1 MEVCANDDDVE
12 SLTQE
17 IKPTSNLSEDDCSVF
32 LVNLRHFKDEPA
44 QLVTVVREF
53 NFKKDP
59 LKKYICPTV
68 PNVPFDDEAQV
79 ILQYYRT
86 INYLAYKTSGNE
98 DLIFKCIS
106 ISLYGNESFCF
117 RIKFYCLLTI
127 VENYESLKTNPIL
140 KVVFQSFFSKN
151 VKDDQFFTFIAQTLG
166 IQIHLII
173 PPVKGLCSKD
183 SLEQKH
189 IFGDGAREIRLLQLN
204 KENEVH
210 HYCPLFY
217 DGDEVDSYES
227 SGSGLCVNGNR
238 ALSQKINFNC
248 PPVPIKPVPQ
258 EKLNIELA
266 NTFHLNNIDC
276 ELKKQLRK
284 KEKVYQLG
292 VTIPNSQASKKFTFK
307 DAVKILDENRS
318 NSAHYALSET
328 IFYRGHQYYEKRDDT
343 KGSCR
348 WKVVKTLF
356 LPSDTHKFLIQRCFQ
371 SDCKGNYK
379 KIILTSDTNHMVQYF
394 GQKPHVCI
402 CNSIAKQLPVNV
414 QHWVENSKFAQK
426 DVNDLMESILVA
438 HRHNCLHAC
447 VSLNKFNKIPDLIM
461 YKESMLYKLITQ
473 VANSGRAIMIYI
485 SPHETSS
492 MYSSI
497 AFRFIDSSMSMKND
511 SSRPVYFVG
520 AVMLT
525 TEDGKSSFTRFV
537 QHMYQKL
544 NACFQKLL
552 SLKYVKSTFQQFQ
565 ERLTFCCPIAY
576 NDLTVS
582 IQNTFKL
589 SNLMFRLKDAC
600 DKLKCVHKDVPNY
613 HKLFDLAKCNNK
625 TEFDAV
631 LGQLKAEFKGMLNN
645 DQFQTHSQF
654 VANFMCKPMWK
665 IRLDSKQKQF
675 FEGGEFFVDDVAFKD
690 VKSEPTVIEQWVNVL
705 HTQDVNVNLCVSK
718 KGVYKQVDSDEAM
731 EVSDEP
737 ILIEDD

>member
-1 MEVCANDDDVE
+1 MEVCANDDDIE
-12 SLTQE
+12 SFNQE
-17 IKPTSNLSEDDCSVF
+17 VKPTSNLSEDDCCIF

-53 NFKKDP
+53 NFKKES
-59 LKKYICPTV
+59 LKKYICPIV

-79 ILQYYRT
+79 ILQYYKT
-86 INYLAYKTSGNE
+86 DNYLAYKTSGHE
-98 DLIFKCIS
+98 DLIFKSIS

-117 RIKFYCLLTI
+117 QIKFYCLLTI
-127 VENYESLKTNPIL
+127 VEHYESLKTNPIL
-140 KVVFQSFFSKN
+140 KIIFQSFFSKN
-151 VKDDQFFTFIAQTLG
+151 VKDDQFFTFVAQALE

-173 PPVKGLCSKD
+173 PPVKGLCSKN

-189 IFGDGAREIRLLQLN
+189 IFGDGAKEIRLLQLT

-217 DGDEVDSYES
+217 DGDEADSYGS
-227 SGSGLCVNGNR
+227 SGRSLNR
-238 ALSQKINFNC
+238 AAGQKINFNGSSLLT
-248 PPVPIKPVPQ
+248 KPVSQ
-258 EKLNIELA
+258 EKLNIELT

-292 VTIPNSQASKKFTFK
+292 VTIPNSQASKRFTFK

-402 CNSIAKQLPVNV
+402 CNKIVKKLPLFV

-438 HRHNCLHAC
+438 HRHSCLHSC

-461 YKESMLYKLITQ
+461 YKEPMLYKLITQ
-473 VANSGRAIMIYI
+473 LANSNRATIIYI

-497 AFRFIDSSMSMKND
+497 VLRFIDSRLSMKSD
-511 SSRPVYFVG
+511 LSCPVYFVG

-525 TEDGKSSFTRFV
+525 TEDGKSSFTRFM

-544 NACFQKLL
+544 NTCFQKLL
-552 SLKYVKSTFQQFQ
+552 SLKYVKSTFQEFQ
-565 ERLTFCCPIAY
+565 EKLTFCCPIAY

-589 SNLMFRLKDAC
+589 SKLMFRLKDAC
-600 DKLKCVHKDVPNY
+600 EKLKCVHRDVPNY
-613 HKLFDLAKCNNK
+613 HKLFDLAKCSNK
-625 TEFDAV
+625 TEFDV
-631 LGQLKAEFKGMLNN
+631 LLSQLKVEFKGMLNN

-675 FEGGEFFVDDVAFKD
+675 FEEGEFFVDDVAYKD

-705 HTQDVNVNLCVSK
+705 LTQDVNINLCVSK
-718 KGVYKQVDSDEAM
+718 KGVYKQVDSEPEPESM